1 MTPLVD
7 IKPGQWALAF
17 DQPYFFPGSDMAE
30 WLEKF
35 VCRGGGWDSHR
46 AAEIFLVHRVE
57 TVKPKTYFA
66 DGGRRFP
73 RENVV
78 AAAE

>member
-17 DQPYFFPGSDMAE
+17 DQPYFLPGSDMAA

-46 AAEIFLVHRVE
+46 ADEIFLVHRVE